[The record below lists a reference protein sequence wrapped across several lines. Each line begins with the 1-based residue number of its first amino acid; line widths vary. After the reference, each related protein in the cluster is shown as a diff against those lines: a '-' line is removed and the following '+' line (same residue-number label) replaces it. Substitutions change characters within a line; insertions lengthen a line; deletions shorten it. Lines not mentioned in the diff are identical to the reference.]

1 MAESHSVPR
10 EIGRTGLRYTGQ
22 NIVDDELAKCLKW
35 PLSIETYKKMT
46 SDPIIAGSL
55 FLIKQYIRKVEW
67 DIEAYNG
74 LEASDEDKRKADI
87 IRKNLFEQMKRSW
100 DEVITDILSFIQYGF
115 SFHEPTYQVIQGNIL
130 FKDFPIRAQDTIT
143 EIEMDNKG
151 YLKKI
156 QQTVANAISVSS
168 TLPKTQIDIPAK
180 RLLHFRTDSY
190 KNNPLGRSVLK
201 NAYKPYFFKNQLE
214 EVEAVGIERE
224 LNGLPEFRIPSEYFN
239 ANPEEEPERY
249 QTLQEFIK
257 IGQNIR
263 QNEQSCL
270 FLPSD
275 RDDTGNPLFDFEL
288 KASKGTRAIDVSK
301 VVERYDNRIAQSMIT
316 DFMLMGA
323 GSTGSFA
330 LSDNKIG
337 SFVASLEAFLEVIA
351 AEFNRKAIPRLYELN
366 GWDTEATCTLTHRP
380 IGAATLTE
388 LGNFLSSS
396 KNFITPDS
404 TLENALRAKADLP
417 DRDESNLYISV
428 PTATHQAHSQRLGMT
443 KDIESTTEETQQEVI
458 EQDTQVD
465 PEEVMKGLMGEHYG

>member
-1 MAESHSVPR
+1 MAESHTVPR
-10 EIGRTGLRYTGQ
+10 EIGRTGLRYTKQ
-22 NIVDDELAKCLKW
+22 NIVDDELAKCLRW
-35 PLSIETYKKMT
+35 PLSIETYNKMT

-67 DIEAYNG
+67 EVEAYGG
-74 LEASDEDKRKADI
+74 LQASEEDKRKADI

-115 SFHEPTYQVIQGNIL
+115 SFHEPTYQVINGNIL
-130 FKDFPIRAQDTIT
+130 FKDFPIRSQDTIT
-143 EIEMDNKG
+143 EIVMDDKG

-156 QQTVANAISVSS
+156 EQTVSNTISAYRDLNGKPIEISAN
-168 TLPKTQIDIPAK
+168 

-201 NAYKPYFFKNQLE
+201 NAYKPYYFKTQLE
-214 EVEAVGIERE
+214 EVEAVGIERD
-224 LNGLPEFRIPSEYFN
+224 LNGLGTFSIPSEYFN
-239 ANPEEEPERY
+239 ADPVEEPERY

-275 RDDTGNPLFDFEL
+275 RDDTGNLLFDFEL
-288 KASKGTRAIDVSK
+288 KASKGTRAIDVTK
-301 VVERYDNRIAQSMIT
+301 VIERYDQRIAQSMIT

-351 AEFNRKAIPRLYELN
+351 SEFNRKAIPRLYKMN
-366 GWDTEATCTLTHRP
+366 GWDEEETCKLVHKPIANPTLS
-380 IGAATLTE
+380 E
-388 LGNFLSSS
+388 LGKFLADAGSFLS
-396 KNFITPDS
+396 PDN
-404 TLENALRAKADLP
+404 TLENAIRSRADLP
-417 DRDESNLYISV
+417 ERDDNSLYLSTPV
-428 PTATHQAHSQRLGMT
+428 NVHQANSQRIGMT
-443 KDIESTTEETQQEVI
+443 QSVESKNMDEQEKVVEEELI
-458 EQDTQVD
+458 NA
-465 PEEVMKGLMGEHYG
+465 EEIMKGLMRNH